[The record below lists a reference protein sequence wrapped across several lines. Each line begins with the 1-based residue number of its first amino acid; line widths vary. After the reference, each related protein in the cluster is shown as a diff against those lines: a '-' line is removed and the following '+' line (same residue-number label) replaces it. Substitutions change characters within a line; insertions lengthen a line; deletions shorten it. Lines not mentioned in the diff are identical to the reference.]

1 MDREYIST
9 ERADLFD
16 VNMMILMSI
25 DVIGCVEDSQ
35 IMQAFHNAVNTHEI
49 FGTKVVIDE
58 KGNAYYEPCNRKNNT
73 LRFCDQS
80 MSEILNE
87 QEKIR
92 FRIEAGEFLRAFV
105 RRNQKG
111 FTITFLLHHLAGDGK
126 SLCYFMESFMFIG

>member
-25 DVIGCVEDSQ
+25 DVIGCIEDSQ

-49 FGTKVVIDE
+49 LGTKIVIDE
-58 KGNAYYEPCNRKNNT
+58 NGNAYYEPCNKKNNT

-80 MSEILNE
+80 IQLL
-87 QEKIR
+87 IYL
-92 FRIEAGEFLRAFV
+92 FFLIYVRID
-105 RRNQKG
+105 
-111 FTITFLLHHLAGDGK
+111 LHG
-126 SLCYFMESFMFIG
+126 